1 MAINQAFPILNG
13 VPPSWADMS
22 CKAIPSGVAIFDMAD
37 VAAINHGTT
46 VEKGE
51 QRGLSGGRVL
61 KRTTGSQSHEGSITF
76 YRDGFQRAMAAL
88 SALAPVRGNQR
99 AMGLVQFDLIIQHTP
114 HNNPDIF
121 EVRLKGVYFLG
132 DSMSHAEGTD
142 ADKVEVALSI
152 GERVHMIN
160 GVEITWL

>member
-13 VPPSWADMS
+13 VSPSWADMS
-22 CKAIPSGVAIFDMAD
+22 FKAIPSGVAIFDMSD
-37 VAAINHGTT
+37 VAAVSHGTT
-46 VEKGE
+46 IEKGE
-51 QRGLSGGRVL
+51 QRGLSGGRVI

-76 YRDGFQRAMAAL
+76 YRDGFQKAL
-88 SALAPVRGNQR
+88 TNLAALAPLRGNQR
-99 AMGLVQFDLIIQHTP
+99 AMGLVAFDAIIQHTP
-114 HNNPDIF
+114 HNSVDIY
-121 EVRLKGVYFLG
+121 EVRWKGVYFLG